1 MACRNGSCGA
11 NQASDFEN
19 EDNLKPSLNQKPS
32 LFTNLLNDPTFVKEI
47 DGRDR
52 LIYQMMQILARKNK
66 PNVLLLGEPG
76 VGKSTIVQGLAY
88 FLKNDLAIKQLQDYQ
103 LWSLDLNYLK
113 AGTGTVGA
121 IEDKLM
127 SFKKQIANSKQ
138 PVILFI
144 DEIHQIVN
152 DQVHNQAIVNFL
164 KPLLTTNF
172 VRIIGATTNDEYQQI
187 FAKDRALERRF
198 SNLQVDPLD
207 PFTTVKIL
215 INLWKQWNP
224 LEPYEQILLEQLVD
238 LTQQYLPN
246 RVLPD
251 KAVDVFDQA
260 LVLATS
266 EFNHQSLP
274 EWQSQKDDLDEDRA
288 EENQDLVDE
297 QTGAASLDTYQTKLN
312 KLKAK
317 KSKLEAEYNQM
328 VVNYTVYKREEFK
341 QFGDKIKAVDDEIAI
356 LENQNEIIN
365 LEQLKITTDQQQE
378 TGDQVSKSQKGQQ
391 SKTKLQPIPLD
402 LNHVKKVV
410 AILSGVPI
418 DQLTQELNQDLSDK
432 LNQRIIGQN
441 HVIKE
446 INQTLQSWFAN
457 LKDPNRPI
465 GSFLFCGPSGV
476 GKTLIGKALANFLF
490 LNEKQKYY
498 QVDCSDFNNP
508 GDLSKLLGSTAGFV
522 GYGEQGG
529 LVAFVQNNPYSIII
543 FDEIEKAKDMGLFN
557 VLLRVLDQGELIDA
571 QNRQINF
578 KNTFIIMTT
587 NVGADLNCNDVN
599 YQSEIKNELLNHGF
613 KIEFLNRI
621 NQIIGFKNLNPNEI
635 IEVAKLSGQNWAK
648 YVDLTHQLKFTIDE
662 TIYPHLLE
670 RSNNKD
676 EAGARGV
683 EYVINH
689 SLNTFLAQPIL
700 AQILEPSE
708 KYEISLLPSSNTEGS
723 KLIISNQE
731 DDQTVYI
738 EDQDLNVAKAA
749 KDVATTEQATTQN

>member
-1 MACRNGSCGA
+1 MTCPNGSCKS
-11 NQASDFEN
+11 NKTN
-19 EDNLKPSLNQKPS
+19 NLEDQSRHNFDQNYSPQVQQQT
-32 LFTNLLNDPTFVKEI
+32 LFTNLVKDPTFVKQI

-66 PNVLLLGEPG
+66 ANVLLLGEPG

-88 FLKNDLAIKQLQDYQ
+88 FLKNNLVIKQLQNYQ
-103 LWSLDLNYLK
+103 LWALDLNYLK
-113 AGTGTVGA
+113 AGSSVVGA
-121 IEDKLM
+121 IESKLM
-127 SFKKQIANSKQ
+127 DFKKQIANNKQ

-144 DEIHQIVN
+144 DEIHQLVN

-172 VRIIGATTNDEYQQI
+172 VRIIGATTNDEYHQI

-215 INLWKQWNP
+215 VNLWKQWNP
-224 LEPYEQILLEQLVD
+224 LEPCQKILLEQLVD

-266 EFNHQSLP
+266 EFNHQNWI
-274 EWQSQKDDLDEDRA
+274 EWQSQKDKQIEKQADNNQQSGNWEDSEFA
-288 EENQDLVDE
+288 QNDKQI
-297 QTGAASLDTYQTKLN
+297 
-312 KLKAK
+312 KLKKLKTKKAK
-317 KSKLEAEYNQM
+317 LDGEYTQM
-328 VVNYTVYKREEFK
+328 FANYSLHKKEEFV
-341 QFGDKIKAVDDEIAI
+341 QFATKIKSLEDEIAI
-356 LENQNEIIN
+356 LENQ
-365 LEQLKITTDQQQE
+365 EQLFDFSKMEISDEDQQCDGQCE
-378 TGDQVSKSQKGQQ
+378 QKQLNN
-391 SKTKLQPIPLD
+391 LQPIPIKLD
-402 LNHVKKVV
+402 HVKKVV
-410 AILSGVPI
+410 ALLSGVPI
-418 DQLTQELNQDLSDK
+418 DQLSKELYHDLSNQ
-432 LNQRIIGQN
+432 LNQRVVGQN
-441 HVIKE
+441 HVVKE
-446 INQTLQSWFAN
+446 INQSLQSWFAN

-508 GDLSKLLGSTAGFV
+508 GDLSKILGSTAGYV

-543 FDEIEKAKDMGLFN
+543 FDEIEKAKDLGLFN

-587 NVGADLNCNDVN
+587 NLGYNLDYNDPN
-599 YQSEIKNELLNHGF
+599 YRNLIKTELLKHGF

-621 NQIIGFKNLNPNEI
+621 NQIIGFKNLNAKQI
-635 IEVAKLSGQNWAK
+635 IEVAKLTGQKWCK
-648 YVDLTHQLKFTIDE
+648 YVDLTHQLKITIDE
-662 TIYPHLLE
+662 KIYEYLLN

-689 SLNTFLAQPIL
+689 SLNSFLSKPIL
-700 AQILEPSE
+700 AKKLITGIH
-708 KYEISLLPSSNTEGS
+708 YEISILEINSTTKET
-723 KLIISNQE
+723 KLIISNQ
-731 DDQTVYI
+731 DDNQQTIYL
-738 EDQDLNVAKAA
+738 ENEPLEGD
-749 KDVATTEQATTQN
+749 